1 MGLYCAH
8 NPACP
13 EPDEG
18 CASRKVRSPLSCA
31 SGDKDSLK
39 LAYLFLFGYPGAPCI
54 YYGDEIG
61 LDGEHDPGCRK
72 SFPWE
77 ESQWD
82 QSVLSHVKQLVALR
96 KQNPA
101 LRRGD
106 FKRLWS
112 TDGTYV
118 FSRSLDGE
126 TFVIALNVSDSTQ
139 EAKVTYDGK
148 ENGKIVFGK
157 ASDISVADGFL
168 KCKVAPRSGVM
179 LK

>member
-1 MGLYCAH
+1 MNLLDSH
-8 NPACP
+8 DTP
-13 EPDEG
+13 
-18 CASRKVRSPLSCA
+18 RFLSCA

-39 LAYLFLFGYPGAPCI
+39 MALLFMFAYPGAPCI

-72 SFPWE
+72 SFPWD
-77 ESQWD
+77 ESRWD
-82 QSVLSHVKQLVALR
+82 KDLLSYVKEVVALR

-118 FSRSLDGE
+118 FSRSLE
-126 TFVIALNVSDSTQ
+126 ENTFVIALNVSDSPQ
-139 EAKVTYDGK
+139 EANVTYDGK
-148 ENGKIVFGK
+148 DSGKVVFGQ

-168 KCKVAPRSGVM
+168 KFQVPARSGVV